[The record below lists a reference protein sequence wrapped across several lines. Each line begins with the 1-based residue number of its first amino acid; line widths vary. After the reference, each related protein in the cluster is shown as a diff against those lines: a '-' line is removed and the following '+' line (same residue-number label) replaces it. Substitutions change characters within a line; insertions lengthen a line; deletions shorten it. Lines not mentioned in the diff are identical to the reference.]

1 MSFTNT
7 FKKDFHGSWES
18 FTGLNA
24 PLYNRSNE
32 VEDQGI
38 LNVDWAVNYW
48 LMNGMPAEKLILGL
62 AAYGR
67 TFILTNSSNSKPG
80 DAAKGAGRA
89 GSQTGQ
95 DGFISYYEICEKL
108 SQGWIRVWQEEHKA
122 PYAYSGVNWV
132 GYDDIESLTI
142 KVDYLKSKKLGGAMV
157 WAIDLDDFSGTYCN
171 QGKYPLITLIKSRL
185 TFLTSSTPSVEEI
198 MSTTQLISKDSS
210 TKMNSFT
217 NLEVLVSRTTT
228 PLVFYRSDLQKQK
241 LICYFSSVSVHANAT
256 LGRYNFEA
264 DLCTH
269 IIYLNVHL
277 ENFIIGDL
285 TKLDECWCF

>member
-1 MSFTNT
+1 
-7 FKKDFHGSWES
+7 
-18 FTGLNA
+18 LNA

-32 VEDQGI
+32 IGDQAI

-80 DAAKGAGRA
+80 DTAKGAGRA

-108 SQGWIRVWQEEHKA
+108 SQGWTRVWQDEHKA

-142 KVDYLKSKKLGGAMV
+142 KVDYLKFKKLGGAMV
-157 WAIDLDDFSGTYCN
+157 WAIDLDDFSGSYCN

-185 TFLTSSTPSVEEI
+185 TSLTSIPPSIQEI
-198 MSTTQLISKDSS
+198 LSTTPLILNDSTSKI
-210 TKMNSFT
+210 NGYT
-217 NLEVLVSRTTT
+217 NFEVWLTRTTT
-228 PLVFYRSDLQKQK
+228 PLVFHKSVIQKKK
-241 LICYFSSVSVHANAT
+241 LICYFSSVSQHANAT
-256 LGRYNFEA
+256 LGRYNFET

-269 IIYLNVHL
+269 IIYLNVRL
-277 ENFIIGDL
+277 ENNIIGDL
-285 TKLDECWCF
+285 SKLDECWVFFLILF